1 MDLSQQAGCRKE
13 RGRRLMTSQDTQSG
27 LERKLGLFPVTNIVI
42 ANMIGAG
49 IFTTSG
55 LLMGDLKQPL
65 LMLALWVAGGA
76 IALCGALSYGEL
88 GAAMPRAGGE
98 YIFLSRLF
106 RPLFGFLS
114 GWVSFF
120 AGFSAPIAASAIGFS
135 EYLTRAFPG
144 LLHLGLS
151 ADGATE
157 AVFLKKFY
165 SIVVIFAFTLLRA
178 RGIEVGA
185 RVQNFLT
192 ILKVGLIA
200 GLIVAGFSSGRGDVA
215 NLTQGAEFRFDFGGW
230 KTIGL
235 SLMWIMFA
243 YSGWN
248 ASAYI
253 GSEIRNPQ
261 KNLPRSLLLGTGAV
275 IVVYLLL
282 NLFYIYAVPPGKMA
296 GVISIGGLAAGNL
309 FGKSFESILSLLIA
323 FALFSSLSAFII
335 LGPRVYYAMACDR
348 CFFPFASAV
357 HPRFRVPSKS
367 ILLQGFIASLL
378 VLFGTFDQ
386 ILTYMGF
393 SLGIFPL
400 FSVVGVFK
408 LRRMGASPYRLPGF
422 PVVPL
427 IYILAGLAILI
438 LGFLERP
445 VESSIAIAM
454 VLVGIPVYFAFRKFQ
469 SGRTCERD
477 SRQSEN
483 A

>member
-1 MDLSQQAGCRKE
+1 MENR
-13 RGRRLMTSQDTQSG
+13 

-55 LLMGDLKQPL
+55 LLMGDLKKPL
-65 LMLALWVAGGA
+65 LMLALWLAGGV

-88 GAAMPRAGGE
+88 GAAIPRAGGE
-98 YIFLSRLF
+98 YAFLSRLF
-106 RPLFGFLS
+106 HPVFGFLS

-144 LLHLGLS
+144 LLHPGILGGP
-151 ADGATE
+151 AE
-157 AVFLKKFY
+157 AVAVKKFL
-165 SIVVIFAFTLLRA
+165 SILVIAVFTFIHA

-192 ILKVGLIA
+192 LLKVTLIV
-200 GLIVAGFSSGRGDVA
+200 GLIVAGFSSGRGDFSH
-215 NLTQGAEFRFDFGGW
+215 LTQGGAFRFDFGGW
-230 KTIGL
+230 KMIGL

-253 GSEIRNPQ
+253 GSEIKNPRR
-261 KNLPRSLLLGTGAV
+261 NLPLSLIVGTGG
-275 IVVYLLL
+275 VVGLYILL
-282 NLFYIYAVPPGKMA
+282 NLFYVYATPPGKMA
-296 GVISIGGLAAGNL
+296 GVISIGGLAVGSL
-309 FGKSFESILSLLIA
+309 FGRSLESVLSVLIA

-348 CFFPFASAV
+348 CFFPFAADV
-357 HPRFRVPSKS
+357 HRRFRVPSKS
-367 ILLQGFIASLL
+367 IMLQGLIAAAL

-393 SLGIFPL
+393 SLGIFPIL
-400 FSVVGVFK
+400 SVIGVFK
-408 LRRMGASPYRLPGF
+408 LRRAGESVYRLPGY
-422 PVVPL
+422 PIVPL
-427 IYILAGLAILI
+427 IYILAGASILT
-438 LGFLERP
+438 LGFMQRP
-445 VESSIAIAM
+445 VESSIALGM
-454 VLVGIPVYFAFRKFQ
+454 VLVGVPVYWIFKRALK
-469 SGRTCERD
+469 
-477 SRQSEN
+477 N
-483 A
+483 KPA